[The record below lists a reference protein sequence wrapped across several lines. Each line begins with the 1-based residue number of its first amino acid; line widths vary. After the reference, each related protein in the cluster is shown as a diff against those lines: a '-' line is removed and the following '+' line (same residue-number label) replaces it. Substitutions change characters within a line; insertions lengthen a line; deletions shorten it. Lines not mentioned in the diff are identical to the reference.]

1 MINRQ
6 WRLAARPEG
15 LLRESDFS
23 RHEEPVPEPDDGE
36 VLLRNIYLSLDPANR
51 GWVDEQP
58 TYLSPVAIDEVMRGS
73 TISVVERSRSSR
85 FAEGDIV
92 QGFLGWQDYAVS
104 GGKGLVTLPRDSG
117 LPFSDWF
124 AVMGHIGMTAYFGL
138 LDVGKPRAGET
149 LLVSAAAGAVGS
161 LVGQIGKIHGLRVVG
176 IAGGEEKCRW
186 ITEELGF
193 DAAIDYRSQK
203 VPERLKA
210 CCPGGIDV
218 HFENVGGAILEAA
231 LGRINQGARIVL
243 CGMISQY
250 NATRAAPGPRNL
262 VSLLIQRARIEGFIV
277 LDYLARAHEALE
289 ALGGWLREGKLRY
302 RVDVVDGFDEIPRAI
317 NKLFDGTNRGKLIVK
332 LSDEP

>member
-1 MINRQ
+1 M
-6 WRLAARPEG
+6 
-15 LLRESDFS
+15 
-23 RHEEPVPEPDDGE
+23 
-36 VLLRNIYLSLDPANR
+36 
-51 GWVDEQP
+51 
-58 TYLSPVAIDEVMRGS
+58 
-73 TISVVERSRSSR
+73 
-85 FAEGDIV
+85 
-92 QGFLGWQDYAVS
+92 
-104 GGKGLVTLPRDSG
+104 
-117 LPFSDWF
+117 
-124 AVMGHIGMTAYFGL
+124 
-138 LDVGKPRAGET
+138 
-149 LLVSAAAGAVGS
+149 
-161 LVGQIGKIHGLRVVG
+161 
-176 IAGGEEKCRW
+176 
-186 ITEELGF
+186 
-193 DAAIDYRSQK
+193 
-203 VPERLKA
+203 KA